1 MMRRIH
7 RVLLGFLLPGYLL
20 VVPQSVTA
28 QLTKKPLT
36 VEMIFG
42 GELSKP
48 SPSQTVWTPDGHVS
62 FFLPSDVGGRDLW
75 IFDTSSGEKRLLLS
89 ADELR
94 RLAPSPSQATSSER
108 ERTRRTRFGVPGYHW
123 SPDGKTLLFPSSGQI
138 ILYDLSNEE
147 ATTLAPPKTGV
158 VDPKFSPNGEHIA
171 FVYEHDIWVVPTG
184 GGTEKQITFGGHE
197 LLLHGDLDWVY
208 PEELGF
214 RTGYTWSPD
223 SRHIAFLEMDESVVP
238 TYPITDLLS
247 IQATVDLQR
256 YPKPGDPN
264 PKVRVGI
271 VDIETGA
278 MAWIDRA
285 SEYIARINW
294 VDPDTLA
301 IQLLDRAQ
309 EELEIIHVNPT
320 TGRSRSI
327 LTERDDHW
335 IDVTNDLTYL
345 KDGAEFLW
353 TSERTG
359 FRHIYLYERDGGLIR
374 RLTEGDWQVGQ
385 ISGLDEE
392 NGWVYFTADKDQP
405 IGQDLYRVK
414 LDGTGLERLTEEKG
428 THRIDMNPG
437 ATAYLDVFSSQTDPG
452 RTIFETVATSAA
464 FPFHRPLQYEELDL
478 VSAEYKLLDTPDG
491 ATISMFLWKP
501 KKLEKNKKYPVLV
514 YIYGMPGA
522 SRNRDAWGGSRH
534 LFHQLLIQNGYI
546 VAQLDDRTGAIWGH
560 KYAVLG
566 DHNIGPVAIRDH
578 EAAVDYLKS
587 LPYVDGER
595 MGVWGWSGGGF
606 TTSFHMTHSNLFKVG
621 IAGAPVTDWHL
632 YDSIY
637 TERYMNRPQ
646 DDPEA
651 YERTSSV
658 EAAKN
663 YRGRMLLIHGTQDD
677 NVHPQNTI
685 QLMDALIKSRKQFD
699 VMFYPNKTHGI
710 RGTDEV
716 IHLYTMIFDYLERY
730 LK

>member
-1 MMRRIH
+1 M
-7 RVLLGFLLPGYLL
+7 LF
-20 VVPQSVTA
+20 
-28 QLTKKPLT
+28 
-36 VEMIFG
+36 
-42 GELSKP
+42 
-48 SPSQTVWTPDGHVS
+48 
-62 FFLPSDVGGRDLW
+62 
-75 IFDTSSGEKRLLLS
+75 TSSGRIVLYDLAKKE
-89 ADELR
+89 ATP
-94 RLAPSPSQATSSER
+94 LAPSKT
-108 ERTRRTRFGVPGYHW
+108 GVLDPKL
-123 SPDGKTLLFPSSGQI
+123 SPDGAQ
-138 ILYDLSNEE
+138 
-147 ATTLAPPKTGV
+147 
-158 VDPKFSPNGEHIA
+158 IA

-184 GGTEKQITFGGHE
+184 GGEEKQITFGGHE

-208 PEELGF
+208 PEELSF
-214 RTGYTWSPD
+214 RTGYYWSPD

-238 TYPITDLLS
+238 TYPITEQVS
-247 IQATVDLQR
+247 NQATVDLQR

-271 VDIETGA
+271 VNIENGST
-278 MAWIDRA
+278 AWIDRA
-285 SEYIARINW
+285 AEYIARIDW
-294 VDPDTLA
+294 MDPDTVA

-309 EELEIIHVNPT
+309 EELEIIYVNPT
-320 TGRSRSI
+320 TGRSKSI

-335 IDVTNDLTYL
+335 INVTNDLTYL
-345 KDGAEFLW
+345 KDGKEFLW

-359 FRHIYLYERDGGLIR
+359 FRHIYLYERDGKLIR
-374 RLTEGDWQVGQ
+374 PLTEGDWQVGG
-385 ISGLDEE
+385 ISGVDED
-392 NGWVYFTADKDQP
+392 NGWVYFTANHDQP

-414 LDGTGLERLTEEKG
+414 LDGTGLERITLEKG
-428 THRIDMNPG
+428 SHRIDMSPN
-437 ATAYLDVFSSQTDPG
+437 ATAYLDTFSSQTDPG
-452 RTIFETVATSAA
+452 RTTFKAIATATT
-464 FPFHRPLQYEELDL
+464 FPFHEPLQYEEFDL
-478 VSAEYKLLDTPDG
+478 LEPEYKMLDTPDG
-491 ATISMFLWKP
+491 AKISMFLWKP
-501 KKLEKNKKYPVLV
+501 VKLERNKKYPLLV

-534 LFHQLLIQNGYI
+534 LFHQFLIQNGYI

-566 DHNIGPVAIRDH
+566 DHNIGPVAIKDH
-578 EAAVDYLKS
+578 EVAVDYLKS

-621 IAGAPVTDWHL
+621 VAGAPVTDWHL

-658 EAAKN
+658 KGAEN
-663 YRGRMLLIHGTQDD
+663 YSGRMLLIHGTHDD

-685 QLMDALIKSRKQFD
+685 QLMDALIKNRKQFD
-699 VMFYPNKTHGI
+699 VMFYPNKTHGV